1 MGLDSGSE
9 APINIL
15 TEAFL
20 VGNVRDGL
28 RVLCMEVNASSDI
41 PKYLGGR
48 CPRWDLKM
56 LCGECLSWDSAEA
69 GAGGNARPAV
79 CSGKSL

>member
-20 VGNVRDGL
+20 VGNDRDEL
-28 RVLCMEVNASSDI
+28 RVLCMEVNASSESPNI
-41 PKYLGGR
+41 
-48 CPRWDLKM
+48 W
-56 LCGECLSWDSAEA
+56 EA
-69 GAGGNARPAV
+69 GVLDGTWR
-79 CSGKSL
+79 CSVESA